1 MHQTLCVLLATIAYG
16 TAAGHCQTLQAGTT
30 TIAFQSSTYSDMRQ
44 LLAREA
50 ATGAVTVK
58 GTSKNRLM

>member
-1 MHQTLCVLLATIAYG
+1 MHQTLCVLLATIAL
-16 TAAGHCQTLQAGTT
+16 AAGHCQTLQAGTT
-30 TIAFQSSTYSDMRQ
+30 TVRFQSFTYGDMRQ

-58 GTSKNRLM
+58 GTSKNRLI